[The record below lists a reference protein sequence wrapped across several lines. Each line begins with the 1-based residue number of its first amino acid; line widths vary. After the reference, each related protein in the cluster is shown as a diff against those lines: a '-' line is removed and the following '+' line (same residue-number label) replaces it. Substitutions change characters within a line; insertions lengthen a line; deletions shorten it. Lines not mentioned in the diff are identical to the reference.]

1 MRVLGDKWD
10 QDTRYEIQTKSIKV
24 KRINKNIEHNAYFLI
39 KADSVVSLIK
49 EIYLNLLVIKCQ

>member
-10 QDTRYEIQTKSIKV
+10 QDTRYEIHKKKSIKV
-24 KRINKNIEHNAYFLI
+24 KRIKKNIEHNAYFLI

-49 EIYLNLLVIKCQ
+49 